1 MKPVIRCLTGTLLL
15 FACAM
20 PLAAQDRPQG
30 GPPGVEAAQPLT
42 VQIVIARYQG
52 EKRTSSL
59 PFSLSTS
66 TMPGSKAN
74 VRMGGNVAVPSTVF
88 TPVQGDGQK
97 PQPLTSYSYQDV
109 GTNIDVTTVQGAAG
123 RIGLNV
129 TISETTMKPAE
140 QGAQINVP
148 GRNTYQSQNTVF
160 VKDGETA
167 QFTAATDRLS
177 GEVVRIEVTA
187 KIVK

>member
-1 MKPVIRCLTGTLLL
+1 MKPVIRCLTGIALLI
-15 FACAM
+15 ASVG
-20 PLAAQDRPQG
+20 PLAAQDKPQA
-30 GPPGVEAAQPLT
+30 PPSEPVQPLQ

-52 EKRTSSL
+52 DKRVSSL

-66 TMPGSKAN
+66 TAVGRSAN
-74 VRMGGNVAVPSTVF
+74 VRMGSNVAVPSPVF
-88 TPVQGDGQK
+88 SSGGGQGDGPK
-97 PQPLTSYSYQDV
+97 PVTSFSYQDI
-109 GTNIDVTTVQGAAG
+109 GTNIDVTTVAGASG

-129 TISETTMKPAE
+129 TISETTLQPA
-140 QGAQINVP
+140 QPVGQYTVP
-148 GRNTYQSQNTVF
+148 GRNTYQSQNTVY

-187 KIVK
+187 KVVK